1 VNRSVKQLV
10 VGDYTL
16 QYGQGL
22 ILWNGLSFGKGAWAG
37 GIAKVG
43 RGLQPYSS
51 MGENRFQ
58 RGIASTLVV
67 GSWEI
72 TPFVSYNK
80 LSGNIERDG
89 DGEPVITSINYSG
102 LHRTPTEQANRRSI
116 KQFNYGTDLS
126 YRQDRLKLGLTYL
139 STSFVH
145 TLMPGKALYQ
155 QFDFEGNH
163 LQQLGI
169 HYNYTFKNVYLF
181 GEMAKRVGGGMA
193 LNQGML
199 ASLHPQ
205 LSAVVHYRN
214 YSRDYDAPYARATG
228 EGSHVK
234 NEKGFYAGL
243 TYHPNRRFEYA
254 VYVDAFRFPW
264 LRYRVDGPSSGVDF
278 LTQLTYTWYKRG
290 RLKLRYRHRVR
301 QENAL
306 LSGRHE
312 NLLANVFHH
321 QLRLE
326 FQYKL
331 NEVWRIR
338 NRAEWT
344 RYDKEDVEQ
353 GDGGLIYQD
362 VFWKGYGGKLQ
373 ANTRLAFFHTK
384 GYNAR
389 IYAYENNVLYTSGFP
404 VYYDKGIR
412 TYLNLRWRVS
422 RGVDF
427 WARYAR
433 TIYNNKESVGSGLDK
448 IPGNSKSDITLQLRW
463 QW

>member
-1 VNRSVKQLV
+1 
-10 VGDYTL
+10 
-16 QYGQGL
+16 
-22 ILWNGLSFGKGAWAG
+22 
-37 GIAKVG
+37 
-43 RGLQPYSS
+43 
-51 MGENRFQ
+51 
-58 RGIASTLVV
+58 
-67 GSWEI
+67 
-72 TPFVSYNK
+72 
-80 LSGNIERDG
+80 
-89 DGEPVITSINYSG
+89 
-102 LHRTPTEQANRRSI
+102 
-116 KQFNYGTDLS
+116 
-126 YRQDRLKLGLTYL
+126 
-139 STSFVH
+139 
-145 TLMPGKALYQ
+145 
-155 QFDFEGNH
+155 
-163 LQQLGI
+163 
-169 HYNYTFKNVYLF
+169 
-181 GEMAKRVGGGMA
+181 
-193 LNQGML
+193 
-199 ASLHPQ
+199 
-205 LSAVVHYRN
+205 
-214 YSRDYDAPYARATG
+214 
-228 EGSHVK
+228 
-234 NEKGFYAGL
+234 
-243 TYHPNRRFEYA
+243 
-254 VYVDAFRFPW
+254 
-264 LRYRVDGPSSGVDF
+264 
-278 LTQLTYTWYKRG
+278 
-290 RLKLRYRHRVR
+290 
-301 QENAL
+301 
-306 LSGRHE
+306 E

-463 QW
+463 QWKFQEL